1 MISKLKYKKDRWKII
16 WVQIQINS
24 ERLGLEAVRVKLQAM
39 SNASTGPKVIMTVTA
54 ALLVM
59 ILNSYLNKTEDEKHV
74 ETVGLLRK
82 HQGNFVRAN
91 DGYSQ

>member
-1 MISKLKYKKDRWKII
+1 MISKSKYKKDRWKII

-59 ILNSYLNKTEDEKHV
+59 ILNSYLNKTED
-74 ETVGLLRK
+74 
-82 HQGNFVRAN
+82 
-91 DGYSQ
+91 